1 MPPINCA
8 IGRIAQSAASIT
20 MAKKLVILCTHG
32 REDPERAANSLVM
45 TTAAHA
51 SNVDVIMGF
60 QANVVTLAS
69 KGAAE
74 PVEDLYF
81 G

>member
-1 MPPINCA
+1 
-8 IGRIAQSAASIT
+8 
-20 MAKKLVILCTHG
+20 MAKKLVILCAHG
-32 REDPERAANSLVM
+32 AEDPERAANLFVK

-51 SNVDVIMGF
+51 SDVDVIMGF

-74 PVEDLYF
+74 PVEDLCF